1 MSTSTSGGGPGL
13 ATAIWLYAL
22 ARLGLV
28 AVVAGLLVLAGVPFL
43 IALLVGL
50 IVALPLSMV
59 LFRGLRGQLD
69 SALAQARERRATE
82 RDALRRRLR
91 GDEAPA
97 ADGTPPAADPP
108 AAVDP
113 ALSDQR
119 EAEHQPE
126 PESDRG
132 ER

>member
-1 MSTSTSGGGPGL
+1 MSTSTPGGGPGL
-13 ATAIWLYAL
+13 AAAIWLYAL

-28 AVVAGLLVLAGVPFL
+28 AVVAGLLLLAGVPFL
-43 IALLVGL
+43 ISLLVGL

-69 SALAQARERRATE
+69 GALARARERRSTE

-91 GDEAPA
+91 GDEPPTSPGSTPI
-97 ADGTPPAADPP
+97 ADP

-113 ALSDQR
+113 SPSDQR
-119 EAEHQPE
+119 ATEHQPE
-126 PESDRG
+126 PESDRS

>member
-1 MSTSTSGGGPGL
+1 MSTSTPGGGPGL
-13 ATAIWLYAL
+13 AAAIWLYAL

-69 SALAQARERRATE
+69 GALAQARERRSTE

-91 GDEAPA
+91 GDESPA
-97 ADGTPPAADPP
+97 ADGSTAVADPPPAADPAP
-108 AAVDP
+108 
-113 ALSDQR
+113 SEQR
-119 EAEHQPE
+119 AAEHEPE
-126 PESDRG
+126 AESDRS